1 MNAKKVMRRAKAD
14 ITSLRPGTNWLT
26 TLGGIL
32 LAAGAAAPFLPSPYN
47 AYAGG
52 AGAAGGVLLGLSAR
66 QANVTSD
73 QMQTKPPEVTK

>member
-14 ITSLRPGTNWLT
+14 ITSLRPGTNWLMT
-26 TLGGIL
+26 IGGL
-32 LAAGAAAPFLPSPYN
+32 CLSAEAAAYFLPEPYK
-47 AYAGG
+47 AYAHG
-52 AGAAGGVLLGLSAR
+52 AGAFGGALMMFAR